1 MSKEQD
7 KARARIE
14 GMEYALKLAKEKG
27 IEALEQ
33 EVKWRNAS
41 GIGCRISREEL
52 NEASDA
58 IKLRTLDTVLA
69 LASLTLRDEFDFG
82 KTRLKRFI
90 ERFNSKT
97 EFIADGEV
105 TWDDILDVIKDEVNI
120 DLGIRFK

>member
-14 GMEYALKLAKEKG
+14 GMEFALKIAKEKG
-27 IEALEQ
+27 IEALEK

-52 NEASDA
+52 NTASEA

-82 KTRLKRFI
+82 EKRLQRFI
-90 ERFNSKT
+90 SRFNAKT
-97 EFIADGEV
+97 DFLADGEV
-105 TWDDILDVIKDEVNI
+105 TWDDVLEVLKDEVNV